1 MQHLDEGTIHAWLDG
16 ALPADEAAD
25 VERHA
30 RECAECAVLVA
41 DARGMI
47 AGAARIVSA
56 LDDVPSGVIPKRPA
70 PAAGRSLWRTLHLT
84 PLRAALAAS
93 LMVAA
98 ASLTVVRYA
107 PRDEVTPASRSEP
120 TARQAVADAAPVAAP
135 VPATDM
141 SARPRVAP
149 VSEKVAEARRSS
161 RSDSI
166 ARAPAAAAPRPLESA
181 RPTNSVA
188 VEAPK
193 VTVAVDSAA
202 FRDRATAQ
210 TMDTTRSA
218 KSSSVAARREA
229 EQVAV
234 TATAPPSG
242 VRAMIAGAAGRSA
255 AGVGRD
261 VALLRETAG
270 TPPPFSLV
278 LTSADDRPLAL
289 PGCYQLVPD
298 SLRSALQLPD
308 RLSLE
313 ISTESGVR
321 RNIVRALAQDGRRD
335 SVVAGVSWQPTP
347 VATRVAFTRGEAQT
361 RLSLSQAAPSPM
373 GRGALGF
380 SSSPIR
386 LVRIDCR

>member
-218 KSSSVAARREA
+218 KSSS
-229 EQVAV
+229 
-234 TATAPPSG
+234 
-242 VRAMIAGAAGRSA
+242 A